1 MKNPSYS
8 SLLGAIRAKCQ
19 QESWFGA
26 DLDHS
31 RWYTVDPD
39 FDSFE
44 EQEKQINQVSD
55 HPQCFAFA
63 FAPATAQQVETTEQ
77 ILGFSLPPLLK
88 ALYTQIA
95 NGGFGPGTGLRGI
108 AGGYD
113 GTYHD
118 GGTLLNLYPSSAKS
132 EQLFDLASNQQG
144 WQLLP
149 EGQWPRRL
157 LRLADMGCVQ
167 EACVDAASEHMY
179 LLVVTTDGQ
188 HALVSLPWNLE
199 EWLWRWVK
207 GKPLTEYYPPEA
219 A

>member
-8 SLLGAIRAKCQ
+8 SLLVAIQAKCQ
-19 QESWFGA
+19 QENWFGA

-31 RWYTVDPD
+31 RWQMADPD

-44 EQEKQINQVSD
+44 EREKQISRASD
-55 HPQCFAFA
+55 HPLCSAFA
-63 FAPATAQQVETTEQ
+63 FVPATEQQVETTERM
-77 ILGFSLPPLLK
+77 LGFSLPPLLK
-88 ALYTQIA
+88 ALYTQLA

-113 GTYHD
+113 GTHHE
-118 GGTLLNLYPSSAKS
+118 GTILDLYPFSAKQ
-132 EQLFDLASNQQG
+132 EQLFDLVPDQQE
-144 WQLLP
+144 WQIVP

-167 EACVDAASEHMY
+167 EACVDAASERVY
-179 LLVVTTDGQ
+179 LLVVAADGQ
-188 HALVSLPWNLE
+188 HALVPLPWNLE

-207 GKPLTEYYPPEA
+207 GDSLTEYYPQEA